1 MRVAFIGPVGS
12 GKSTQAQRLSWT
24 MPFYNRTPRLSTGE
38 LVRAQIEART
48 PLGEEIKAYHDA
60 GDPVPDEVILGLLLP
75 HVRTAGGFALDDFP
89 ANVAQAEA
97 LDAELRERSAGPLHH
112 VVSLEGPTDDE
123 LVERVLG
130 GRVHSRTTDVP
141 YHLKNDPPPEPGE
154 RLDPGPFVRRGD
166 DTGEAL
172 GRRLGAY
179 RREHELLKERYQEQG
194 VLRTVDARQPLDKVA
209 RDVLDAL
216 GNPEG
221 LRYYAS

>member
-24 MPFYNRTPRLSTGE
+24 MPFYNRCQRLSTGE

-48 PLGEEIKAYHDA
+48 PLGGQIEGYYSA
-60 GDPVPDEVILGLLLP
+60 GELVPDEIVMGMLVP

-97 LDAELRERSAGPLHH
+97 LDAELEERSAGPLHH
-112 VVSLEGPTDDE
+112 VISLEGLTDDE
-123 LVERVLG
+123 LVERVLS
-130 GRVHSRTTDVP
+130 GRVHGRATDFV
-141 YHLKNDPPPEPGE
+141 YHLENDPPPKAGE
-154 RLDPGPFVRRGD
+154 RLDPGPFVRRKD
-166 DTGEAL
+166 DTEDVL
-172 GRRLGAY
+172 RRRLGAY
-179 RREHELLKERYQEQG
+179 RRQHALLKERYEGRG
-194 VLRTVDARQPLDKVA
+194 VLRIVDARQPLDKVSQ
-209 RDVLDAL
+209 DVLDAL